1 MNSNVN
7 IPADRADFIAKLKRV
22 AKAAKRLRYPNAQ
35 LSELHDKIAKVA
47 GYNKA
52 VLYGTFPQEVQ
63 IDLTTS

>member
-1 MNSNVN
+1 MTLDKLGKL
-7 IPADRADFIAKLKRV
+7 IGGYLEQRFRRLCGKFDF
-22 AKAAKRLRYPNAQ
+22 
-35 LSELHDKIAKVA
+35 LHMGRKVA